1 MIKKTSK
8 LHNDQYRSGTLHGG
22 SATWRSTFNALV
34 DYVFAEKN
42 LKSAKRSVRHIAFL
56 TPPYSAPP
64 LYEISHFFLFKH
76 SISFIHRKLNSMQLS
91 SINVIYGD

>member
-34 DYVFAEKN
+34 DYVFAEKTLSPPN
-42 LKSAKRSVRHIAFL
+42 VRSAI
-56 TPPYSAPP
+56 
-64 LYEISHFFLFKH
+64 
-76 SISFIHRKLNSMQLS
+76 
-91 SINVIYGD
+91 